1 MSGFVEKMRLKE
13 MAEEDIYFAQ
23 RDRELIEAL
32 RRKKAQRDGVE
43 GEREKDAEKPKESN
57 PHSSHES

>member
-23 RDRELIEAL
+23 RDRELIEAMH
-32 RRKKAQRDGVE
+32 RKKAQRDEVD
-43 GEREKDAEKPKESN
+43 GEQDTANPMESN
-57 PHSSHES
+57 PHSKSES

>member
-1 MSGFVEKMRLKE
+1 MSGFAETMRLKE

-32 RRKKAQRDGVE
+32 HRKKAQRE
-43 GEREKDAEKPKESN
+43 GAEAETEQDANKLKESS
-57 PHSSHES
+57 PHSKSE

>member
-1 MSGFVEKMRLKE
+1 MPGFAEKMRLKE

-32 RRKKAQRDGVE
+32 RRKKAQRDGAE
-43 GEREKDAEKPKESN
+43 GQEMDKDQDSEKSADS
-57 PHSSHES
+57 SSHT